1 MADPI
6 YYTQI
11 KQKIA
16 QFEREKEQVQAHLA
30 LVERRIALLHQ
41 ALDVMNISEDEVHQH
56 NTEHFKY
63 RVYHKRFNGKLSQLI
78 QQVMKAEPHRSW
90 RAEEITEAVLVADKQ
105 AHRPITKDYIE
116 SVRSACER
124 LARREIIE
132 RVEVVRYKVIQW
144 KWKQR

>member
-16 QFEREKEQVQAHLA
+16 QFEREKEQVLAHLD
-30 LVERRIALLHQ
+30 LVERRIKWLERALE
-41 ALDVMNISEDEVHQH
+41 AMEVDSKEIQQFD
-56 NTEHFKY
+56 TEHFKY

-105 AHRPITKDYIE
+105 AYRPITKDYIE